1 MTAPTDPAVSG
12 AEVDLTGPEVLRDP
26 HGFFGRLRE
35 ETPIARG
42 HFRQTGFMWLVT
54 RYGDV
59 RTVLNDPRFVHNSR
73 SVPGMTAN
81 VRAQRLQAI
90 GVAAE
95 LLPYVSE
102 SLQDIDA
109 PDHTRLRKLASR
121 AFTVRRVNALR
132 PRVEA
137 LTAELLDALPEKA
150 GGGVVDL
157 VEGFAYPL
165 PITVICELVGIPPAD
180 RERWR
185 TWTRTILTKPPQESN
200 ASFKETISYL
210 HELIGERRRTPTGD
224 LLSELIRTR
233 DEGGDRLGDSE
244 LIGLVM
250 SLVFAGHDSTTHL
263 IANAVATLLTHPD
276 QLALLRADPALALP
290 TVHETQRWCGP
301 VLYTRP
307 RYVMEDLTLC
317 GVRIARGESVLPLFA
332 SANNDPRRFEDPD
345 RFDITRETPGRGEAH
360 VGFGF
365 GGHYCLGAALAR
377 QEVEVAI
384 GALLQRHPGLA
395 LGVPED
401 ELPWTTLSNMRRL
414 EKLPILL

>member
-26 HGFFGRLRE
+26 YGFFGRLRE

-42 HFRQTGFMWLVT
+42 HFMNTGSLWIVT
-54 RYGDV
+54 RYDDV
-59 RTVLNDPRFVHNSR
+59 RMVLNDPRFVNNSL
-73 SVPGMTAN
+73 SVPGITTN
-81 VRAQRLQAI
+81 IKVQRLQAL
-90 GVAAE
+90 GVAEE

-102 SLQDIDA
+102 TILDVDP

-121 AFTVRRVNALR
+121 ALTVRRVNALR

-180 RERWR
+180 RGRWR
-185 TWTRTILTKPPQESN
+185 TWTRAIVTMAPEKSN
-200 ASFKETISYL
+200 PAFKEAVAYVR
-210 HELIGERRRTPTGD
+210 ELIALRRASLTGD

-233 DEGGDRLGDSE
+233 DEDGDRLGDSE

-276 QLALLRADPALALP
+276 QLALLRADPGLMNGL
-290 TVHETQRWCGP
+290 VHEAQRWCGP
-301 VLYTRP
+301 ILYTRQ
-307 RYVMEDLTLC
+307 RYVTEDLTLC
-317 GVRIARGESVLPLFA
+317 GVRIARGDIVLPLFA

-401 ELPWTTLSNMRRL
+401 ELPWTTLSNVRRL
-414 EKLPILL
+414 QRLPVTL